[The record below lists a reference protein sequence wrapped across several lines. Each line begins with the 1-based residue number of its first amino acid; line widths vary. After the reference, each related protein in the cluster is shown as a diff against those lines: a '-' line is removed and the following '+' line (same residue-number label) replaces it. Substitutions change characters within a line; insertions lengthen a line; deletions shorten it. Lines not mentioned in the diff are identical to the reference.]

1 MSRLTSILALLL
13 LRVVIV
19 STVKETGTQYVD
31 TGNFFSSASSSLISQ
46 FETSAPLLTD
56 QSSASLAC
64 VTASDVEH
72 SASNGAII
80 SNCEISDDD
89 AADAAEDTTE
99 KQRSLPVS
107 FPLDGLPVGKA
118 KTKHAY
124 AKQCLDPKRKRVL
137 AGRDVRV
144 LALSETSAQ
153 VEIRY
158 HSPQQARPSKRQK
171 CGTEDEFQEEDT
183 NEKERVPVEKKVK
196 QHKKESNVAENKMQ
210 SPDANFDGYFTTKT
224 TEKAATA
231 SNKDHDESERSSEV
245 SVLSCVI

>member
-31 TGNFFSSASSSLISQ
+31 TGKLFSSASLSLISQ
-46 FETSAPLLTD
+46 FETSAPLLAD

-64 VTASDVEH
+64 VTASDFED

-80 SNCEISDDD
+80 SNCEISDD
-89 AADAAEDTTE
+89 AAEDTTE
-99 KQRSLPVS
+99 KQRSLPAC

-118 KTKHAY
+118 KMKHAY

-210 SPDANFDGYFTTKT
+210 TPDANFDGYFTTKT

-231 SNKDHDESERSSEV
+231 TNKDHDESERSSEV